1 MKVWKENR
9 IIIYRLLSFFL
20 SFYLLFVTSV
30 NSYASTTGSGA
41 ASDWSGAQIAD
52 WVTNNLMW
60 ICAEGFDFVAQ
71 DTILQG
77 VGTKVASKIES
88 LVHDNPEYTS
98 YDSWWERHFGFNP
111 SPNTTPNY
119 DKPIDQNSISNVYWD
134 QSVTNVFNEAIQET
148 VAENPL
154 TYTECYISSY
164 NFLNTDQF
172 GNQQLFSSVKEVLK
186 QNNGYSFFLSSSGP
200 NASIKNMYL
209 VTVDKSKYPVNFIGT
224 TTQGSF
230 TNVTLE
236 HNWGTIN
243 SFPENIDGVDIRFFQ
258 LPNGTLGAPAKTYRE
273 AASNAGYNSTWVPS
287 ISTVK
292 NTSSAFVSSGG
303 NAQTNV
309 FTNLPKNELVYVFST
324 LNAYKNYNSGSPQ
337 PYYFG
342 SGYGTTTGSV
352 NLNTSNMSNS
362 GNYYSNV
369 VNNVQSGWTAEQVL
383 ELVDKVINTGGGSG
397 SGGSGSGSSDNPFS
411 FLGTIGE
418 AVGKLVGG
426 IGDFIAQVV
435 GGIVDA
441 ILDLI
446 NMFVGEDGIL
456 NKLTSLINTGFNT
469 FLGDMFSWL
478 PSEVV
483 TCFTAC
489 LLVGIFFA
497 IWKIIRG

>member
-154 TYTECYISSY
+154 TYTECYIPSY
-164 NFLNTDQF
+164 NFLDPNQFNNFQIYSSLKEFMKNQDGYIFVIKDISFTDF
-172 GNQQLFSSVKEVLK
+172 RK
-186 QNNGYSFFLSSSGP
+186 GYICVVP
-200 NASIKNMYL
+200 RINY
-209 VTVDKSKYPVNFIGT
+209 VDFVGT
-224 TTQGSF
+224 TNAGIF
-230 TNVTLE
+230 TNVTLYYE
-236 HNWGTIN
+236 WVQKNFTTYGSIPGATYYQINNDGSIQSLTPSYNWSLLLNNTGFSTSGN
-243 SFPENIDGVDIRFFQ
+243 YIRVF
-258 LPNGTLGAPAKTYRE
+258 
-273 AASNAGYNSTWVPS
+273 SNYS
-287 ISTVK
+287 
-292 NTSSAFVSSGG
+292 
-303 NAQTNV
+303 
-309 FTNLPKNELVYVFST
+309 KNELVYVFST
-324 LNAYKNYNSGSPQ
+324 LNALKNYNSGSPQ

-352 NLNTSNMSNS
+352 NLSTSNMSNS

-383 ELVDKVINTGGGSG
+383 ELVDKVISTGGGSG

-446 NMFVGEDGIL
+446 NMFVGEDGVL